1 MKVVVLM
8 YNPEVNYQCKLE
20 VTINELIS
28 QLEKKYNV
36 KSNQAAYALNE
47 VLSQDIVACILI
59 DRGVASV
66 SDYLVPC
73 DDGHIK

>member
-1 MKVVVLM
+1 M
-8 YNPEVNYQCKLE
+8 YDPMVNYECKLE
-20 VTINELIS
+20 VTVGDLVA

-59 DRGVASV
+59 DRGVASI
-66 SDYLVPC
+66 SDYLIPC
-73 DDGHIK
+73 DDDDIK

>member
-1 MKVVVLM
+1 M
-8 YNPEVNYQCKLE
+8 YDPKVNYGCELE
-20 VTINELIS
+20 ITINDLIA
-28 QLEKKYNV
+28 QLEKKYSV

-66 SDYLVPC
+66 SDYLIPYQ
-73 DDGHIK
+73 DDNIK

>member
-1 MKVVVLM
+1 M
-8 YNPEVNYQCKLE
+8 YDPKVNYGCELE
-20 VTINELIS
+20 VTINDLIS
-28 QLEKKYNV
+28 QLEKKYSV

-66 SDYLVPC
+66 SDYLIPC
-73 DDGHIK
+73 DDDDIK

>member
-1 MKVVVLM
+1 M
-8 YNPEVNYQCKLE
+8 YDPKVNYECELE
-20 VTINELIS
+20 VTINDLIA
-28 QLEKKYNV
+28 QLEKKYRV

-66 SDYLVPC
+66 SDYLTGC
-73 DDGHIK
+73 GDEDIK

>member
-1 MKVVVLM
+1 M
-8 YNPEVNYQCKLE
+8 YNPEINYECKLE
-20 VTINELIS
+20 VTINDLITK
-28 QLEKKYNV
+28 LEKKYNV

-66 SDYLVPC
+66 SDYLTVC
-73 DDGHIK
+73 DDEDIK